1 MKKERFIKLRFIK
14 NSIVVIGGADEKNDA
29 LEKAVKAFDMA
40 DKTPL
45 DCFDFLRMLKSLL
58 K

>member
-14 NSIVVIGGADEKNDA
+14 NSIVVISGTEKNDA
-29 LEKAVKAFDMA
+29 LEKAIKAFDMA

-45 DCFDFLRMLKSLL
+45 DCFDFLRNLKSLL